1 MNRTYFIRLTKN
13 SSVDFGTGHYCI
25 DHLGGWGWVG
35 RFCLCHNIIYLFPP
49 PPPIRLLNILMIPP
63 SLEVDW
69 QSIFNRPTCILCWRW
84 LISPPDS
91 LLSFLSQKAL
101 GSTFHYSSR
110 TRKAEI
116 YLWGTSIAFERS
128 KIASYFILRQKREQ
142 TENKLR
148 R

>member
-25 DHLGGWGWVG
+25 DHLGVGVG
-35 RFCLCHNIIYLFPP
+35 RKILFVSQCNLPVSP

-84 LISPPDS
+84 LISPPES

-116 YLWGTSIAFERS
+116 YLWGTNIAFERS